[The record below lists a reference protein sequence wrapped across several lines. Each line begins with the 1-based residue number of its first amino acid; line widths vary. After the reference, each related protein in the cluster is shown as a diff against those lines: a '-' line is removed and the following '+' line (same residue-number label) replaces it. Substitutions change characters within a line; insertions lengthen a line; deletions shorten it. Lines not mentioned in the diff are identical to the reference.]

1 MAIQHKR
8 LVREYLERVDG
19 EVLEGEHFRSTLAG
33 MIKGHGGVYAL
44 YKGDTLYYVGLA
56 TNLMGRVKHH
66 LKDRH
71 ARRWNRFSVYLTTA
85 GHHIK
90 PIESLL
96 LRITRPVG
104 NRVQGRLPGARDLKA
119 DVNRGVKAQQDDERA
134 RLLGATS
141 PGSGNGRRRR
151 TIEARWPSLV
161 RSTGASLFEPT
172 TRASDTGRRCAKTGE
187 SRMAGSCSNRHRRPP
202 RRLWGAPPTVGVSG
216 STSAAVSG
224 CDWVRYGAEDSS
236 KWPSFPRG
244 SRT

>member
-134 RLLGATS
+134 RLLGGNFARVRQRKKAANNRGSLAFAGSIDRRIPLRADYKGQRYRATLRKD
-141 PGSGNGRRRR
+141 GRISYGRK
-151 TIEARWPSLV
+151 
-161 RSTGASLFEPT
+161 LFESP
-172 TRASDTGRRCAKTGE
+172 S
-187 SRMAGSCSNRHRRPP
+187 
-202 RRLWGAPPTVGVSG
+202 
-216 STSAAVSG
+216 SAAKAVVGRAANGWSFWFYKRG
-224 CDWVRYGAEDSS
+224 REWVRLGEI
-236 KWPSFPRG
+236 R
-244 SRT
+244 R